1 MLHAVTSAPA
11 ARLVAP
17 RDTSSHLSARRGF
30 TVVARARKSKSA
42 IRMVTPADPEENA
55 PTPLTEAQMNSLPPE
70 MLEKDLWDGEG
81 FDSLGDT
88 IKNWGLFFVVFAAVG
103 AGVVAANTYNDGAV
117 GVDFQAYESPDQ
129 AVAAAMKANEAGVVS
144 AQPMLAEAPALAP

>member
-1 MLHAVTSAPA
+1 M
-11 ARLVAP
+11 
-17 RDTSSHLSARRGF
+17 
-30 TVVARARKSKSA
+30 VARARKSKSA
-42 IRMVTPADPEENA
+42 IRMVTPADPEEDA

-103 AGVVAANTYNDGAV
+103 AGVVAANTYNDGAAF
-117 GVDFQAYESPDQ
+117 VDFQDYDSPDQ
-129 AVAAAMKANEAGVVS
+129 AVAAALKK
-144 AQPMLAEAPALAP
+144 